1 MGRWVS
7 SPSYRAAVRVL
18 VDARRAAGLTQRE
31 LASRLGRPYT
41 MIANIERSERRVDVV
56 EFIAIA
62 RALGIG
68 ELELMRD
75 LAAALGSSKL
85 EV

>member
-18 VDARRAAGLTQRE
+18 IEARRAAGLTQRQ
-31 LASRLGRPYT
+31 LADRLGRPYT
-41 MIANIERSERRVDVV
+41 VIANVERGERRIDVV
-56 EFIAIA
+56 EFIAVA

-68 ELELMRD
+68 ELELMARVGN
-75 LAAALGSSKL
+75 AIGPALEL
-85 EV
+85 

>member
-18 VDARRAAGLTQRE
+18 VEARNTAGLTQRQ
-31 LASRLGRPYT
+31 LANRIGRPYT
-41 MIANIERSERRVDVV
+41 VIANIERGERQIDVV

-62 RALGIG
+62 RALGLTEAELISCVG
-68 ELELMRD
+68 AAVGPDLEL
-75 LAAALGSSKL
+75 
-85 EV
+85 

>member
-18 VDARRAAGLTQRE
+18 IEARKATGFTQRQ
-31 LASRLGRPYT
+31 LADRLGRPYT
-41 MIANIERSERRVDVV
+41 VIANIERGKRQIDVV

-62 RALGIG
+62 RALGVG
-68 ELELMRD
+68 ELELMARVCESV
-75 LAAALGSSKL
+75 GPNL
-85 EV
+85 EL

>member
-1 MGRWVS
+1 
-7 SPSYRAAVRVL
+7 
-18 VDARRAAGLTQRE
+18 
-31 LASRLGRPYT
+31 

>member
-18 VDARRAAGLTQRE
+18 IEARMAAGLTQRA
-31 LASRLGRPYT
+31 LATRIGRPYT
-41 MIANIERSERRVDVV
+41 VIANIERGERQIDVV

-62 RALGIG
+62 RALGVGEAELIG
-68 ELELMRD
+68 RLGNVIGPNIEL
-75 LAAALGSSKL
+75 
-85 EV
+85 